1 MAAAPHHLIVTKSS
15 YFEQYKSNHYKWRKR
30 TKKYQNDKYVYL
42 TPPPVLLIFIKYT
55 SKLLIFIG
63 VYQIYTLIFYNFTK
77 TKAVL
82 LQATGLKH
90 LAYEILSSE

>member
-42 TPPPVLLIFIKYT
+42 TPPVLLIFIKYT

>member
-1 MAAAPHHLIVTKSS
+1 MAAAPHHLIDAKSS

-42 TPPPVLLIFIKYT
+42 TPLILLIFIKYT
-55 SKLLIFIG
+55 HKLLIFIG
-63 VYQIYTLIFYNFTK
+63 IYQIYPLIFYNFTK

-90 LAYEILSSE
+90 LAHEILQPK

>member
-42 TPPPVLLIFIKYT
+42 TPPVLLIFIKYT

-90 LAYEILSSE
+90 LAYEIISSE

>member
-30 TKKYQNDKYVYL
+30 TKKISKRQICLSY
-42 TPPPVLLIFIKYT
+42 PPVLLIFIKYT

-90 LAYEILSSE
+90 LAYEIL

>member
-42 TPPPVLLIFIKYT
+42 TPPVLLIFIKYT

-90 LAYEILSSE
+90 LAYEIL

>member
-42 TPPPVLLIFIKYT
+42 TPPVLLIFIKYT

-63 VYQIYTLIFYNFTK
+63 VYQIYTLIIYNFTK